1 MSDHVSTLP
10 KSSIYDRAAR
20 PLFSSGIPILY
31 AHLFLQE
38 CGDPAGV
45 LVGPSILKAN
55 DILVELASYLLIQFS
70 FIYVQKKG
78 LRWMGYFGG
87 WSQKPQLGLGNW

>member
-55 DILVELASYLLIQFS
+55 DILVELASDLLIQFS
-70 FIYVQKKG
+70 FIYVQKK
-78 LRWMGYFGG
+78 MA
-87 WSQKPQLGLGNW
+87 